1 MRMLPATLLAVLL
14 VQLAAPAWC
23 APARTVLALEPAALA
38 AGARV
43 TLADVAQVRA
53 GARPAAG
60 ALAAIDLA
68 AAPLPG
74 YTLRLAREE
83 IARTLRARA
92 LPYELAPEGPDA
104 VRIERRSQPF
114 DTAQL
119 VQLAEQA
126 LRVLAQG
133 EGSRLEL
140 ALAAPL
146 PDMAL
151 PAGAVGLRAR
161 PPALQALR
169 QRRPTVWIDVTVD
182 GAFFRSVPVGFEQ
195 HAWRSALVAV
205 RDLDAGPAPACTDFE
220 ARDTDLAALPGP
232 AVEDCAGV
240 QGRLVRRIARG
251 EPLLQ
256 AHLKNSAA
264 VAQGDT
270 VTLQYAAG
278 AILLESQGVALADGA
293 VGQRIDVR
301 PSGALQAVRAE
312 VTSAGIV
319 RINGK

>member
-1 MRMLPATLLAVLL
+1 MRFLPASLFAAFLLP
-14 VQLAAPAWC
+14 LAAPDCFA
-23 APARTVLALEPAALA
+23 AARTVLALEPSALA

-53 GARPAAG
+53 GTKPAAG
-60 ALAAIDLA
+60 ALAAVDLA

-74 YTLRLAREE
+74 YSLRLARED
-83 IARTLRARA
+83 IARTLRARG
-92 LPYELAPEGPDA
+92 LPYELASEGPDA

-119 VQLAEQA
+119 VQAAEQA

-133 EGSRLEL
+133 ESLRLEL

-146 PDMAL
+146 PDMPL
-151 PAGAVGLRAR
+151 PAGAVGLRVR
-161 PPALQALR
+161 PPAQHALR
-169 QRRPTVWIDVTVD
+169 QRRPAVWIDLVID
-182 GAFFRSVPVGFEQ
+182 GVFFRSVPVAFEQ
-195 HAWRSALVAV
+195 HAWRSVLVAA
-205 RDLDAGPAPACTDFE
+205 RDLDAGPGPGCADFE
-220 ARDTDLAALPGP
+220 KREVDLTLLPGP
-232 AVEDCAGV
+232 AVEDCGAV
-240 QGRLVRRIARG
+240 QGRLTRRLARG
-251 EPLLQ
+251 EALLQ
-256 AHLKNSAA
+256 ASLKNQAA

-278 AILLESQGVALADGA
+278 AIVLESQAVALADGA

-312 VTSAGIV
+312 VASAGIV